1 MQRKRTLGLL
11 VVLTLAGIL
20 AASSQT
26 AYAEE
31 NANIEEMVKNARTPA
46 DHQALAAHYDALAAD
61 AESRAASHRT
71 MANSY
76 RGIPI
81 PKGGGTTAMVQ
92 HCENLAKS
100 FDSQAREY
108 KAMAAAHRQMAK

>member
-1 MQRKRTLGLL
+1 MLQTKRMTGLL
-11 VVLTLAGIL
+11 AVVVLAGML
-20 AASSQT
+20 AAPIRP
-26 AYAEE
+26 ACAEE
-31 NANIEEMVKNARTPA
+31 QGNIEEMVKNARTPA

-76 RGIPI
+76 RGTPL

-92 HCENLAKS
+92 HCQNLAKS
-100 FDSQAREY
+100 FEAQAREY
-108 KAMAAAHRQMAK
+108 K